1 MASPEN
7 IEELRAAYVRWCLDR
22 LAEDRL
28 CTAQVPE
35 EFRVLSEPTDD
46 RH

>member
-7 IEELRAAYVRWCLDR
+7 KRELWRRYLEWCLDR

-28 CTAQVPE
+28 CTATVPE
-35 EFRVLSEPTDD
+35 EFRVLSETDD
-46 RH
+46 D